1 MIRLLSPQVC
11 ESRASRALRLC
22 RFCVLVLLLPLI
34 ASAED
39 PAACIPF
46 DQASKHVGQKHCVTG
61 RVLHVKQTQ
70 NATFLDFCEDYRVC
84 PFTVVAFRG
93 DLRRVGDLRHLAGQV
108 VQIEGKIEEYEGRA
122 EIQLENVRQ
131 LLGAAGKL
139 PHLPKAYDVTQRGH
153 ASAGDY
159 TLPRPKRRP
168 SRKRQP
174 DISAEDPTQ
183 PE

>member
-1 MIRLLSPQVC
+1 MIWALAPEVR
-11 ESRASRALRLC
+11 ERRASRDLALFRAYL
-22 RFCVLVLLLPLI
+22 LVLLLPLVARADDI
-34 ASAED
+34 
-39 PAACIPF
+39 AACIPF
-46 DQASKHVGQKHCVTG
+46 DQAAKHVGQKHCVTG

-70 NATFLDFCEDYRVC
+70 NATFLDFCTDYRVC

-93 DLRRVGDLRHLAGQV
+93 DLRRIGDLRHLAGQI
-108 VQIEGKIEEYEGRA
+108 VQIEGKIEDYEGRA

-139 PHLPKAYDVTQRGH
+139 PPLPKAYDVTQRGH

-159 TLPRPKRRP
+159 TLPRSKRRP